1 MVLMIDNYDS
11 FTYNLYQLISE
22 LGASVTVH
30 RNDCITVHQV
40 LENTHGSIII
50 SPGPGGPKDAG
61 ISIELVQQNQGHT
74 PILGVC
80 LGHQVIAEAFGG
92 NIILS
97 SRLMHGKTSQVYHD
111 GKSIFDG
118 IPNPFRVV
126 RYHSLTVDKYSLPSC
141 IEVSAWTADGEIMAI
156 RHKDLPVEGVQFH
169 PESLLTEH
177 GGDLLQNWLN
187 NHGNELS

>member
-22 LGASVTVH
+22 LGADVTVH
-30 RNDCITVHQV
+30 RNDCITAHQV
-40 LENTHGSIII
+40 LENSYGSIII

-92 NIILS
+92 SIILS
-97 SRLMHGKTSQVYHD
+97 PRLMHGKTSQVYHD
-111 GKSIFDG
+111 GKSIFAG
-118 IPNPFRVV
+118 LPNPFRVV
-126 RYHSLTVDKYSLPSC
+126 RYHSLAVDKYSLPPC
-141 IEVSAWTADGEIMAI
+141 IDVSAWTAGGEIMAI

-177 GGDLLQNWLN
+177 GGDLLQNWLRMVKN
-187 NHGNELS
+187 

>member
-11 FTYNLYQLISE
+11 FTYNLFQLISE
-22 LGASVTVH
+22 LGASVSVH
-30 RNDCITVHQV
+30 RNDCITTDQV
-40 LENTHGSIII
+40 LENNYGSIII

-61 ISIELVQQNQGHT
+61 ISIELVQQNRGRT

-97 SRLMHGKTSQVYHD
+97 PRLMHGKTSQVYHD
-111 GKSIFDG
+111 GKSIFAG
-118 IPNPFRVV
+118 LPNPFRVV
-126 RYHSLTVDKYSLPSC
+126 RYHSLAVDKYSLPAC

-177 GGDLLQNWLN
+177 GGDLLQNWLRMARKAR
-187 NHGNELS
+187 